1 MRSFKHQAIAEKAA
15 AKIRDLLNVGR
26 IDAGLILGTGWGS
39 SLKLDNQREV
49 EFCQLPGFNGLRGIE
64 GHARKVL
71 VGELAGKTV
80 AALSGRVHL
89 NEAPSDPGL
98 AAMVRLQ
105 TEMLIQ
111 LGAQNLIVTCAA
123 GALGRKFAIG
133 NICVIDGFV
142 TLYAPEMPLFAG
154 EFCSPEDTL
163 DEHLRNLAFEAAFET
178 EPRLAAGGGGHV
190 MVRGPFFESRRYDK
204 KLLEATGASVVG
216 MSVLPECCVAALYPG
231 TKILALALVTNSDVE
246 EHSHETNLE
255 RAKNSSAAL
264 GSYLRRIVSRL

>member
-1 MRSFKHQAIAEKAA
+1 MRSLKHEAAAQAAAEK
-15 AKIRDLLNVGR
+15 IRSELNVEQ
-26 IDAGLILGTGWGS
+26 IEAGLILGTGWGS
-39 SLKLDNQREV
+39 SLTLKDQREV
-49 EFCQLPGFNGLRGIE
+49 EFGRLPGFTGLRSIE

-71 VGELAGKTV
+71 VGDIAGKTV

-89 NEAPSDPGL
+89 NEAPNDPAL

-111 LGAQNLIVTCAA
+111 LGAKDLIITSAV
-123 GALGRKFAIG
+123 GGLGRKFAVG
-133 NICVIDGFV
+133 NVCVIDGFV

-163 DEHLRNLAFEAAFET
+163 DERLRNIAYAAAFEA
-178 EPRLAAGGGGHV
+178 EPRVACGGGGHV
-190 MVRGPFFESRRYDK
+190 MVRGPFFEGRRYDK

-216 MSVLPECCVAALYPG
+216 MSALPECCVAALYPG
-231 TKILALALVTNSDVE
+231 VKTLVLGLVTNSDVE

-264 GSYLRRIVSRL
+264 GDYLRKIVSHL